1 MQGDFSLV
9 DGLYQPNY
17 ITVYDQNGDH
27 IDIEADKGLINQFEE
42 IVTIGPCRV
51 IFESSDC
58 LCLHRYIRFT
68 EDEPQYNGVITA
80 ITY

>member
-27 IDIEADKGLINQFEE
+27 IDIEADEELINQ
-42 IVTIGPCRV
+42 VKD
-51 IFESSDC
+51 SSLLANC
-58 LCLHRYIRFT
+58 
-68 EDEPQYNGVITA
+68 
-80 ITY
+80 